1 MKQKILVADDQ
12 LYVHRLIQ
20 HRLEEEEYQI
30 VTARDGCELLEIAA
44 REAPDLVVMD
54 VMMPRMDGLTALRH
68 LRRNETTR
76 TVPVIV
82 LTSSP
87 HELVREEAEFSGADL
102 VLSKPFSPTRLLQ
115 EVRRLVSPNAERTPG
130 HSRRPDRQ

>member
-1 MKQKILVADDQ
+1 MKRKVLIADDQ
-12 LYVHRLIQ
+12 LYIHRLIR

-30 VTARDGCELLEIAA
+30 LTARDGCEVIEIAS
-44 REAPDLVVMD
+44 REMPDLVVMD

-68 LRRNETTR
+68 LKRNEATR
-76 TVPVIV
+76 AIPVIV

-102 VLSKPFSPTRLLQ
+102 VLSKPFSPIGLLQ
-115 EVRRLVSPNAERTPG
+115 DVRRLIRENSA
-130 HSRRPDRQ
+130 RPVVRAA

>member
-1 MKQKILVADDQ
+1 MKRKVLIADDQ
-12 LYVHRLIQ
+12 LYIHRLIR

-30 VTARDGCELLEIAA
+30 LTARDGCEVIEIAS
-44 REAPDLVVMD
+44 REVPDLVVMD

-68 LRRNETTR
+68 LKRNEATR
-76 TVPVIV
+76 AIPVIV

-102 VLSKPFSPTRLLQ
+102 VLSKPFSPTGLLQ
-115 EVRRLVSPNAERTPG
+115 DVRRLVSE
-130 HSRRPDRQ
+130 SRAHAGTSAAA

>member
-1 MKQKILVADDQ
+1 MKRKVLIADDQ
-12 LYVHRLIQ
+12 LYIHRLIR

-30 VTARDGCELLEIAA
+30 VTARDGCEVIEIAA

-68 LRRNETTR
+68 LKRNEATR
-76 TVPVIV
+76 AIPVIV

-102 VLSKPFSPTRLLQ
+102 VLSKPFSPTGLLQ
-115 EVRRLVSPNAERTPG
+115 AVRRLVPEISADSGVVRAA
-130 HSRRPDRQ
+130 

>member
-1 MKQKILVADDQ
+1 MKRKVLVADDQ
-12 LYVHRLIQ
+12 LYIHRLIQ

-30 VTARDGCELLEIAA
+30 VTARDGCEVIEITA

-68 LRRNETTR
+68 LKRNPATR
-76 TVPVIV
+76 AIPVIV

-102 VLSKPFSPTRLLQ
+102 VLSKPFSPTGLL
-115 EVRRLVSPNAERTPG
+115 EAVRRLVSASSARAGT
-130 HSRRPDRQ
+130 SVAA

>member
-1 MKQKILVADDQ
+1 MKQKILVADDR
-12 LYVHRLIQ
+12 LYIHRLIQ

-30 VTARDGCELLEIAA
+30 VTARDGCEVLEIAA
-44 REAPDLVVMD
+44 REMPDLVVMD

-68 LRRNETTR
+68 LKRNETTR
-76 TVPVIV
+76 AIPVIV

-102 VLSKPFSPTRLLQ
+102 VMSKPFSPTRLLRA
-115 EVRRLVSPNAERTPG
+115 VRRLLSESGADTAV
-130 HSRRPDRQ
+130 